1 MKKIKKILFISLILW
16 FVTGC
21 DATYNVEIYND
32 SYKEDGTIVEN
43 NPQNWDDDSSG
54 FTPRELIHNEYKLDN
69 YFYNKTLIDDNTSL
83 GLNYKSNFDFES
95 FSTNSLGFRCYEYF
109 RALDENN
116 SIIIMTS
123 NKNLC
128 YDRYKWLDNLTINVK
143 TNHKVLEH
151 NADAVNKDTYTWHL
165 TRQNAL
171 DRIVKIELAKDEYVS
186 NYDNE
191 ILKNAGIIIGVIIG
205 GAILTIV
212 IVFFFRK
219 RMDTANKV

>member
-32 SYKEDGTIVEN
+32 SYKEDATIVEN
-43 NPQNWDDDSSG
+43 DSQNWDDNSSG
-54 FTPRELIHNEYKLDN
+54 FTPRELIYNEYKLDN
-69 YFYNKTLIDDNTSL
+69 YFYTKTLIDDDTSL
-83 GLNYKSNFDFES
+83 GLNYKGNFDFES
-95 FSTNSLGFRCYEYF
+95 FSTNSIGFRCYEYV
-109 RALDENN
+109 RVLNEND
-116 SIIIMTS
+116 SIIIITS

-128 YDRYKWLDNLTINVK
+128 YERYKWLDKLTVNVK
-143 TNHKVLEH
+143 TNHKVLNH
-151 NADAVNKDTYTWHL
+151 NADAVNNETYTWHL
-165 TRQNAL
+165 TKENSL
-171 DRIVKIELAKDEYVS
+171 DRIIKIELAEDEYVS

-191 ILKNAGIIIGVIIG
+191 ILKNTGMILGIIIG
-205 GAILTIV
+205 ATILIIV